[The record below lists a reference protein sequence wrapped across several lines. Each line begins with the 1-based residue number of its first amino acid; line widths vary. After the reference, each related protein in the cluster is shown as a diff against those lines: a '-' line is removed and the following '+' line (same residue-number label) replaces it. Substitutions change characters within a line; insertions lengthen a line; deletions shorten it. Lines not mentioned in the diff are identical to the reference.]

1 MKIFT
6 NVLVVLAVGLII
18 FNISLLDFKNP
29 LEGNS
34 MIALIGIAA
43 SFCAILIL
51 LIFKM
56 SKSIEEK
63 MNDKF

>member
-1 MKIFT
+1 MKLFT
-6 NVLVVLAVGLII
+6 NILVVLAIVLII
-18 FNISLLDFKNP
+18 FNISLLDFKKP

-34 MIALIGIAA
+34 MIAIIGIAA

-51 LIFKM
+51 LIFRM

>member
-6 NVLVVLAVGLII
+6 NILVVLAIGLII
-18 FNISLLDFKNP
+18 FNISLLDFEHP

-34 MIALIGIAA
+34 MIAIIGIAA
-43 SFCAILIL
+43 SFCAVLIL
-51 LIFKM
+51 LIFRM